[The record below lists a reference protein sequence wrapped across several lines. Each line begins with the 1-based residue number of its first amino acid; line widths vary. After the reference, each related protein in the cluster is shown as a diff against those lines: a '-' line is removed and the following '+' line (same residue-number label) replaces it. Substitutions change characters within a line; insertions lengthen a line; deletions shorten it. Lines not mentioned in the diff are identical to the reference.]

1 MATFPSIEK
10 FLALRNLA
18 IVGASRNR
26 KKYGNIVY
34 RDLRAKG
41 YRVFAVNPKSKEI
54 EGDPC
59 YPDLQSIPEKIEGV
73 VIIVPPQRTN
83 NVVREINSLGIRHVW
98 MQPGAESAEAI
109 QFCQEKN
116 MNAIFDLCVMVMS
129 HPI

>member
-26 KKYGNIVY
+26 GKYGNIVY

-73 VIIVPPQRTN
+73 VIIVPPRRTE
-83 NVVREINSLGIRHVW
+83 NVVREVDSLGIVINSSVKR
-98 MQPGAESAEAI
+98 S
-109 QFCQEKN
+109 
-116 MNAIFDLCVMVMS
+116 S
-129 HPI
+129 HLSKFVQHNGGTSIL

>member
-26 KKYGNIVY
+26 GKYGNIVY

-73 VIIVPPQRTN
+73 VIIVPPRRTE
-83 NVVREINSLGIRHVW
+83 NVVREVDSLGIRHVW